1 MIGSSDSPKPHPN
14 NSLLHFFLPA
24 CRKNRSRH
32 AGELLPSRSSTGMLS
47 ADNPSTIAAAH
58 SRREWDEPNATESRN
73 RLMQRW
79 HFVMRRTRET
89 IALALLAGAT
99 ACSCHQGPALPST
112 CDQRETQVV
121 LARSALPACGPS
133 QDGQVCYVWS
143 DSKFNICRGDRG
155 TWIETSASE
164 LHAAWQRPK
173 TISGYNLR

>member
-14 NSLLHFFLPA
+14 HSLLHFFLPA

-89 IALALLAGAT
+89 IVLTLLAGAT
-99 ACSCHQGPALPST
+99 PCSCHHGPAIPST
-112 CDQRETQVV
+112 CGQRETQVV
-121 LARSALPACGPS
+121 LARSALPVCGPS

-155 TWIETSASE
+155 TWVETGVNG
-164 LHAAWQRPK
+164 LHAARRRQKVNPDHSFR
-173 TISGYNLR
+173 